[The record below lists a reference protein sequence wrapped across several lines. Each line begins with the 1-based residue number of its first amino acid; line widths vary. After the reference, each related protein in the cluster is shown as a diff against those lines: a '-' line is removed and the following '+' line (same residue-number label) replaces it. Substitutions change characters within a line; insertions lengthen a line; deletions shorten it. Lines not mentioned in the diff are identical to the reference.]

1 MKLQAVFIDR
11 DGTIG
16 GSEKVEYPGELSLFP
31 YTQQSIFRLKNA
43 GIKGFSF
50 TNHPGISR
58 GEAHQEDFVKELLSF
73 GFDDVY
79 ICPHQQDAGCDCR
92 KPAPGMLL
100 QGAENNGLH
109 LDKCAVI
116 DDRWTDMIAAEQ
128 AGCMKILVKTGAGA
142 KVFNKYQNKEYDD
155 KWAEIVPDY
164 IADTLEDAVNWLFK
178 DDDRE

>member
-1 MKLQAVFIDR
+1 M
-11 DGTIG
+11 
-16 GSEKVEYPGELSLFP
+16 
-31 YTQQSIFRLKNA
+31 
-43 GIKGFSF
+43 
-50 TNHPGISR
+50 
-58 GEAHQEDFVKELLSF
+58 KELLSF

-116 DDRWTDMIAAEQ
+116 GDRWTDMIAAEQ

-164 IADTLEDAVNWLFK
+164 IAETLEDAVNWLLK
-178 DDDRE
+178 DDRE